1 MVLFIFEVK
10 LGLNVVL
17 CNFEKKK
24 FNIDKLSYNCV
35 IKYIL
40 NILNW

>member
-17 CNFEKKK
+17 CNFEKN